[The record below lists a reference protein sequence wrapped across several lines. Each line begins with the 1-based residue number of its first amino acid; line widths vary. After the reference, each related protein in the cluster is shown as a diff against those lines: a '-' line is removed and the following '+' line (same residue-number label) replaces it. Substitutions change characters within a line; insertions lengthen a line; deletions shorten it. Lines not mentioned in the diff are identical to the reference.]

1 MTLHLLISYIRDLT
15 MIFSSLFSVVGMAVL
30 FLIAWVFS
38 SNKRAINYRTI
49 ISAFVI
55 QVALG
60 ALALYVPLGREM
72 LQGLASGIQSVIGYG
87 YEGVRFLFGNLAPNA
102 KGDQG
107 IGGFIFAINV
117 LAIIIFFASLISLLY
132 YLKIMPLVIN
142 LIGGALQKCLGTSKA
157 ESMSAAANIFVA
169 HTEAPLVIKP
179 YLKSMSDSEIFAVMC
194 VGMASVA
201 GPVLA
206 GYASMGIPLPYLI
219 AASFMSAP
227 GGLLFA
233 KIIYPQNEAISSHA
247 DVSVEKHV
255 NAIEAIANGA
265 STGLNLALHVGAM
278 LLAFV
283 GMLALINGLLG
294 VVGGFLGM
302 EHLSLGVILGALLK
316 PLAFMLGIPWSQA
329 GIAGEI
335 IGIKIALNEF
345 VGYMQFLPYLGD
357 NPPLILSEK
366 TKAII
371 TFALCGFANLSSVA
385 MLIGGLGSL
394 VPKKKDLIIRLALKA
409 VLVGTLSN
417 FMSATIAGLF
427 IGLNAH

>member
-1 MTLHLLISYIRDLT
+1 M

-38 SNKRAINYRTI
+38 GNKRAINYRTI
-49 ISAFVI
+49 VSAFVI

-72 LQGLASGIQSVIGYG
+72 LQGLASGIQSVISYG

-107 IGGFIFAINV
+107 IGGFVFAINV

-132 YLKIMPLVIN
+132 YLKIMPLFIN

-302 EHLSLGVILGALLK
+302 EHLSLGLILGVLLK

>member
-1 MTLHLLISYIRDLT
+1 

-49 ISAFVI
+49 VSAFVI

-72 LQGLASGIQSVIGYG
+72 LQGLASGIQSVISYG

-132 YLKIMPLVIN
+132 YLKIMPLFIN

-227 GGLLFA
+227 GGLLFT
-233 KIIYPQNEAISSHA
+233 KIIYPQNETISSHA

-302 EHLSLGVILGALLK
+302 EHLSLGLILGALLK

-345 VGYMQFLPYLGD
+345 VGYMQLLPYLGD

>member
-1 MTLHLLISYIRDLT
+1 MHLLISYIRDLT

-49 ISAFVI
+49 VSAFVI

-72 LQGLASGIQSVIGYG
+72 LQGLASGIQSVISYG

-132 YLKIMPLVIN
+132 YLKIMPLFIN

-302 EHLSLGVILGALLK
+302 EHLSLGLILGALLK

-345 VGYMQFLPYLGD
+345 VGYMQLLPYLGD

-394 VPKKKDLIIRLALKA
+394 VSKKKELIIRLALKA

>member
-1 MTLHLLISYIRDLT
+1 

-38 SNKRAINYRTI
+38 GNKRAINYRTI
-49 ISAFVI
+49 VSAFVI

-72 LQGLASGIQSVIGYG
+72 LQGLASGIQSVISYG

-132 YLKIMPLVIN
+132 YLKIMPLFIN

-247 DVSVEKHV
+247 DVSAEKHV

-294 VVGGFLGM
+294 VIGGFLGM
-302 EHLSLGVILGALLK
+302 EHLSLGLILGTLLK

>member
-1 MTLHLLISYIRDLT
+1 

-38 SNKRAINYRTI
+38 GNKRAINYRTI
-49 ISAFVI
+49 VSAFVI

-72 LQGLASGIQSVIGYG
+72 LQGLASGIQSVISYG

-132 YLKIMPLVIN
+132 YLKIMPLFIN

-247 DVSVEKHV
+247 DVSTEKHV

-302 EHLSLGVILGALLK
+302 EHLSLGLILGALLK

-345 VGYMQFLPYLGD
+345 VGYMQLLPYLGD

-427 IGLNAH
+427 VGLSTN

>member
-1 MTLHLLISYIRDLT
+1 MHLLISYIRDLT

-87 YEGVRFLFGNLAPNA
+87 YEGVRFLFGNLAPNS

-247 DVSVEKHV
+247 DASAEKHV

-294 VVGGFLGM
+294 VIGGVLGM
-302 EHLSLGVILGALLK
+302 EHLSLGLILGALLK

>member
-1 MTLHLLISYIRDLT
+1 

-72 LQGLASGIQSVIGYG
+72 LQGLASGIQSVISYG

-247 DVSVEKHV
+247 DVSAEKHV

-302 EHLSLGVILGALLK
+302 EHLSLGLILGTLLK

-394 VPKKKDLIIRLALKA
+394 VPKKKDLIVRLALKA

>member
-1 MTLHLLISYIRDLT
+1 
-15 MIFSSLFSVVGMAVL
+15 MIFSSLLSVVGMAVL

-38 SNKRAINYRTI
+38 GNKRAINYRTI
-49 ISAFVI
+49 VSAFVI

-60 ALALYVPLGREM
+60 ALALYVPLGREI

-247 DVSVEKHV
+247 DVSAEKHV

-302 EHLSLGVILGALLK
+302 EHLSLGLILGALLK

>member
-1 MTLHLLISYIRDLT
+1 

-294 VVGGFLGM
+294 VVGGVLGM
-302 EHLSLGVILGALLK
+302 EHLSLGLVLGTLLK

-357 NPPLILSEK
+357 NPPLVLSEK

-394 VPKKKDLIIRLALKA
+394 VPKKKDLIVRLALKA

>member
-1 MTLHLLISYIRDLT
+1 

-247 DVSVEKHV
+247 DVSAEKHV

-283 GMLALINGLLG
+283 GMLVLINGLLG

-302 EHLSLGVILGALLK
+302 EHLSLGLILGTLLK

-394 VPKKKDLIIRLALKA
+394 VPKKKDLIVRLALKA

>member
-1 MTLHLLISYIRDLT
+1 MHLLISYIRDLT

-49 ISAFVI
+49 VSAFVI

-72 LQGLASGIQSVIGYG
+72 LQGLASGIQSVISYG

-132 YLKIMPLVIN
+132 YLKIMPLFIN

-247 DVSVEKHV
+247 DVSAEKHV

-294 VVGGFLGM
+294 VLGGFLGM
-302 EHLSLGVILGALLK
+302 EHLSLGLILGALLK

-357 NPPLILSEK
+357 NPPLVLSEK

>member
-1 MTLHLLISYIRDLT
+1 

-107 IGGFIFAINV
+107 VGGFIFAINV

-233 KIIYPQNEAISSHA
+233 KIIYPQNEPISSHA
-247 DVSVEKHV
+247 DVSAEKHV

-302 EHLSLGVILGALLK
+302 EHLSLGLILGTLLK

-394 VPKKKDLIIRLALKA
+394 VPKKKDLIVRLALKA

>member
-1 MTLHLLISYIRDLT
+1 MHLLISYIRDLT

-38 SNKRAINYRTI
+38 GNKRAINYRTI

-247 DVSVEKHV
+247 DVSAERHV

-302 EHLSLGVILGALLK
+302 EHLSLGLILGTLLK

-394 VPKKKDLIIRLALKA
+394 VPKKKDLIVRLALKA

>member
-1 MTLHLLISYIRDLT
+1 

-49 ISAFVI
+49 VSAFVI

-72 LQGLASGIQSVIGYG
+72 LQGLASGIQNVISYG

-142 LIGGALQKCLGTSKA
+142 LIGGALQRCLGTSKA

-247 DVSVEKHV
+247 DVSAEKHV

-302 EHLSLGVILGALLK
+302 EHLSLGLILGTLLK

-394 VPKKKDLIIRLALKA
+394 VPKKKDLIVRLALKA

>member
-1 MTLHLLISYIRDLT
+1 

-49 ISAFVI
+49 VSAFVI

-72 LQGLASGIQSVIGYG
+72 LQGLASGIQSVISYG

-107 IGGFIFAINV
+107 IGGFVFAINV

-247 DVSVEKHV
+247 DVSAEKHV

-302 EHLSLGVILGALLK
+302 EHLSLGLILGTLLK

>member
-1 MTLHLLISYIRDLT
+1 

-49 ISAFVI
+49 VSAFVI

-72 LQGLASGIQSVIGYG
+72 LQGLASGIQSVISYG

-107 IGGFIFAINV
+107 IGGFVFAINV

-132 YLKIMPLVIN
+132 YLKIMPLFIN

-247 DVSVEKHV
+247 DVSAEKHV

-302 EHLSLGVILGALLK
+302 EHLSLGLILGTLLK

-357 NPPLILSEK
+357 NPPLALSEK

-394 VPKKKDLIIRLALKA
+394 VPKKKDLIVRLALKA

>member
-1 MTLHLLISYIRDLT
+1 MHLLISYIRDLT

-38 SNKRAINYRTI
+38 GNKRAINYRTI

-247 DVSVEKHV
+247 DVSAEKHV

-302 EHLSLGVILGALLK
+302 EHLSLGLILGTLLK

-357 NPPLILSEK
+357 NPPLVLSEK

-394 VPKKKDLIIRLALKA
+394 VPKKKDLIVRLALKA

>member
-1 MTLHLLISYIRDLT
+1 

-247 DVSVEKHV
+247 DVSAEKHV

-294 VVGGFLGM
+294 VVGGGLGM
-302 EHLSLGVILGALLK
+302 EHLSLGLVLGTLLK

-394 VPKKKDLIIRLALKA
+394 VPKKKDLIVRLALKA

>member
-1 MTLHLLISYIRDLT
+1 

-49 ISAFVI
+49 VSAFVI

-247 DVSVEKHV
+247 DVSAEKHV

-294 VVGGFLGM
+294 VVGGVLGM
-302 EHLSLGVILGALLK
+302 EHLSLGLILGTLLK

-357 NPPLILSEK
+357 NPPLVLSEK

-394 VPKKKDLIIRLALKA
+394 VPKKKDLIVRLALKA

>member
-1 MTLHLLISYIRDLT
+1 MHLLISYIRDLT

-87 YEGVRFLFGNLAPNA
+87 YEGVRFLFGSLAPNA

-247 DVSVEKHV
+247 DVSAEKHV

-302 EHLSLGVILGALLK
+302 EHLSLGLILGALLK

-394 VPKKKDLIIRLALKA
+394 VPKKKDLIVRLALKA

>member
-1 MTLHLLISYIRDLT
+1 

-49 ISAFVI
+49 VSAFVI

-72 LQGLASGIQSVIGYG
+72 LQGLASGIQSVISYG

-132 YLKIMPLVIN
+132 YLKIMPLFIN

-247 DVSVEKHV
+247 DVSIEKHV

-302 EHLSLGVILGALLK
+302 EHLSLGLILGTLLK

-345 VGYMQFLPYLGD
+345 VGYMQLLPYLGD

-394 VPKKKDLIIRLALKA
+394 VPKKKDFIARLALKA

-427 IGLNAH
+427 IGLNAQ

>member
-1 MTLHLLISYIRDLT
+1 

-49 ISAFVI
+49 VSAFVI

-72 LQGLASGIQSVIGYG
+72 LQGLASGIQSVISYG

-132 YLKIMPLVIN
+132 YLKIMPLFIN

-247 DVSVEKHV
+247 DVSAEKHV

-302 EHLSLGVILGALLK
+302 EHLSLGLILGALLK

-345 VGYMQFLPYLGD
+345 VGYMQLLPYLGD

>member
-1 MTLHLLISYIRDLT
+1 MHLLISYIRDLT

-38 SNKRAINYRTI
+38 GNKRAINYRTI
-49 ISAFVI
+49 VSAFVI

-247 DVSVEKHV
+247 DVSAEKHV

-302 EHLSLGVILGALLK
+302 EHLSLGLVLGTLLK

-394 VPKKKDLIIRLALKA
+394 VPKKKDLIVRLALKA

>member
-1 MTLHLLISYIRDLT
+1 

-247 DVSVEKHV
+247 DVSAEKHV

-265 STGLNLALHVGAM
+265 STGLSLALHVGAM

-294 VVGGFLGM
+294 VVGGVLGM
-302 EHLSLGVILGALLK
+302 EHLSLGLILGTLLK

-394 VPKKKDLIIRLALKA
+394 VPKKKDLIVRLALKA

>member
-1 MTLHLLISYIRDLT
+1 

-49 ISAFVI
+49 VSAFVI

-72 LQGLASGIQSVIGYG
+72 LQGLASGIQSVISYG

-132 YLKIMPLVIN
+132 YLKIMPLFIN

-247 DVSVEKHV
+247 DVSAEKHV

-302 EHLSLGVILGALLK
+302 EHLSLGLILGTFLK

-394 VPKKKDLIIRLALKA
+394 VPKKKDLIIRFALKA

>member
-1 MTLHLLISYIRDLT
+1 
-15 MIFSSLFSVVGMAVL
+15 MIFSSLLSVVGMAVL

-38 SNKRAINYRTI
+38 GNKRAINYRTI
-49 ISAFVI
+49 VSAFVI

-60 ALALYVPLGREM
+60 ALALYVPLGREI
-72 LQGLASGIQSVIGYG
+72 LQGLASGIQSVISYG

-294 VVGGFLGM
+294 VVGGVLGM
-302 EHLSLGVILGALLK
+302 EHLSLGVVLGALLK

-394 VPKKKDLIIRLALKA
+394 VPKKKDLIVRLALKA

>member
-1 MTLHLLISYIRDLT
+1 MHLLISYIRDLT

-38 SNKRAINYRTI
+38 GNKRAINYRTI

-72 LQGLASGIQSVIGYG
+72 LQGLASGIQSVISYG

-132 YLKIMPLVIN
+132 YLKIMPLFIN

-157 ESMSAAANIFVA
+157 ESMSAAANILVA

-302 EHLSLGVILGALLK
+302 EHLSLGLILGTLLK

-394 VPKKKDLIIRLALKA
+394 VPKKKDLIVRLALKA

>member
-1 MTLHLLISYIRDLT
+1 
-15 MIFSSLFSVVGMAVL
+15 MIFSSLLSVVGMAVL

-38 SNKRAINYRTI
+38 GNKRAINYRTI
-49 ISAFVI
+49 VSAFVI

-60 ALALYVPLGREM
+60 ALALYVPLGREI
-72 LQGLASGIQSVIGYG
+72 LQGLANGIQSVIGYG

-233 KIIYPQNEAISSHA
+233 KIIYSQNETISSHA
-247 DVSVEKHV
+247 DVSAEEHV
-255 NAIEAIANGA
+255 NIIEAIANGA
-265 STGLNLALHVGAM
+265 STGLHLALHVGAM

-302 EHLSLGVILGALLK
+302 EHLSLGVVLGTLLK

-345 VGYMQFLPYLGD
+345 VGYMQLLPYLGD

-394 VPKKKDLIIRLALKA
+394 VPKKKDFIARLALKA

-427 IGLNAH
+427 IGLSAN

>member
-1 MTLHLLISYIRDLT
+1 
-15 MIFSSLFSVVGMAVL
+15 MIFSSLLSVVGMAVL

-49 ISAFVI
+49 VSAFVI

-72 LQGLASGIQSVIGYG
+72 LQGLASGIQSVISYG

-107 IGGFIFAINV
+107 IGGFVFAINV

-233 KIIYPQNEAISSHA
+233 KIIYPQNETTSSHA
-247 DVSVEKHV
+247 DVSAEEHV
-255 NAIEAIANGA
+255 NIIEAIANGA
-265 STGLNLALHVGAM
+265 STGLHLALHVGAM

-302 EHLSLGVILGALLK
+302 EHLSLGVVLGTLLK

-345 VGYMQFLPYLGD
+345 VGYMQLLPYLGD

-394 VPKKKDLIIRLALKA
+394 VPKKKDFIARLALKA

-427 IGLNAH
+427 IGLSAN

>member
-1 MTLHLLISYIRDLT
+1 

-49 ISAFVI
+49 VSAFVI

-72 LQGLASGIQSVIGYG
+72 LQGLASGIQSVISYG

-107 IGGFIFAINV
+107 IGGFVFAINV

-132 YLKIMPLVIN
+132 YLKIMPLFIN

-302 EHLSLGVILGALLK
+302 EHLSLGLILGTLLK

-345 VGYMQFLPYLGD
+345 VGYMQLLPYLGD

>member
-1 MTLHLLISYIRDLT
+1 

-38 SNKRAINYRTI
+38 GNKRAINYRTI
-49 ISAFVI
+49 VSAFVI

-60 ALALYVPLGREM
+60 ALALYVPLGREI

-132 YLKIMPLVIN
+132 YLKIMPLMIN

-233 KIIYPQNEAISSHA
+233 KIIYPQNETTSSHA
-247 DVSVEKHV
+247 DVSAEEHV
-255 NAIEAIANGA
+255 NIIEAIANGA
-265 STGLNLALHVGAM
+265 STGLHLALHVGAM

-302 EHLSLGVILGALLK
+302 EHLSLGVVLGTLLK

-345 VGYMQFLPYLGD
+345 VGYMQLLPYLGD

-394 VPKKKDLIIRLALKA
+394 VPKKKDFIARLALKA

-427 IGLNAH
+427 IGLSAN

>member
-1 MTLHLLISYIRDLT
+1 

-38 SNKRAINYRTI
+38 GNKRAINYRTI
-49 ISAFVI
+49 VSAFVI

-72 LQGLASGIQSVIGYG
+72 LQGLASGIQSVISYG

-132 YLKIMPLVIN
+132 YLKIMPLFIN

-247 DVSVEKHV
+247 DASAEKHV

-294 VVGGFLGM
+294 VIGGVLGM
-302 EHLSLGVILGALLK
+302 EHLSLGLILGTLLK

>member
-1 MTLHLLISYIRDLT
+1 

-38 SNKRAINYRTI
+38 GNKRAINYRTI
-49 ISAFVI
+49 VSAFVI

-72 LQGLASGIQSVIGYG
+72 LQGLASGIQSVISYG

-294 VVGGFLGM
+294 VIGGFLGM
-302 EHLSLGVILGALLK
+302 EHLSLGLILGTLLK

-345 VGYMQFLPYLGD
+345 VGYMQLLPYLGD

>member
-1 MTLHLLISYIRDLT
+1 

-233 KIIYPQNEAISSHA
+233 KIIYPQNEIISSHA

-302 EHLSLGVILGALLK
+302 EHLSLGLILGTLLK

-394 VPKKKDLIIRLALKA
+394 VPKKKDLIVRLALKA

>member
-1 MTLHLLISYIRDLT
+1 

-72 LQGLASGIQSVIGYG
+72 LQGLASGIQSVISYG

-247 DVSVEKHV
+247 DVSAEKHV

-302 EHLSLGVILGALLK
+302 EHLSLGLILGTLLK

>member
-1 MTLHLLISYIRDLT
+1 

-49 ISAFVI
+49 VSAFVI

-60 ALALYVPLGREM
+60 ALALYVPLGREI

-132 YLKIMPLVIN
+132 YLKIMPLFIN

-247 DVSVEKHV
+247 DVSAEKHV

-302 EHLSLGVILGALLK
+302 EHLSLGLILGTLLK

>member
-1 MTLHLLISYIRDLT
+1 

-49 ISAFVI
+49 VSAFVI

-72 LQGLASGIQSVIGYG
+72 LQGLASGIQSVISYG

-132 YLKIMPLVIN
+132 YLKIMPLFIN

-233 KIIYPQNEAISSHA
+233 KIIYPQNEIISSHA

-294 VVGGFLGM
+294 VVGGVLGM
-302 EHLSLGVILGALLK
+302 EHLSLGVILGTLLK

-345 VGYMQFLPYLGD
+345 VGYMQLLPYLGD

-394 VPKKKDLIIRLALKA
+394 VPKKKDLIIRFALKA

>member
-1 MTLHLLISYIRDLT
+1 MHLLISYIRDLT

-49 ISAFVI
+49 VSAFVI

-72 LQGLASGIQSVIGYG
+72 LQGLASGIQSVISYG

-107 IGGFIFAINV
+107 IGGFVFAINV

-247 DVSVEKHV
+247 DVSAEKHV

-302 EHLSLGVILGALLK
+302 EHLSLGLILGALLK

-345 VGYMQFLPYLGD
+345 VGYMQLLPYLGD

>member
-1 MTLHLLISYIRDLT
+1 

-247 DVSVEKHV
+247 DVSAEKHV

-302 EHLSLGVILGALLK
+302 EHLSLGLILGTLLK

-357 NPPLILSEK
+357 NPPLVLSEK

-394 VPKKKDLIIRLALKA
+394 VPKKKELIIRFALKA

>member
-1 MTLHLLISYIRDLT
+1 

-49 ISAFVI
+49 VSAFVI

-72 LQGLASGIQSVIGYG
+72 LQGLASGIQSVISYG

-132 YLKIMPLVIN
+132 YLKIMPLFIN

-247 DVSVEKHV
+247 DVSAEKHV

-294 VVGGFLGM
+294 VIGGFLGM
-302 EHLSLGVILGALLK
+302 EHLSLGLILGTLLK

-345 VGYMQFLPYLGD
+345 VGYMQLLPYLGD